1 MKWAKVGRKGSK
13 LPGTI
18 SIQTGTDKSVS
29 LLKGKSSLPKD
40 WKLSSVGTPRIYIR
54 KWDMVASPSASHGVT
69 LNLLGEEATREY
81 STFLFTH
88 QFSLVLTGYL
98 VCFS

>member
-18 SIQTGTDKSVS
+18 SIQTGSGKSVS

-40 WKLSSVGTPRIYIR
+40 WKLSSV
-54 KWDMVASPSASHGVT
+54 
-69 LNLLGEEATREY
+69 
-81 STFLFTH
+81 
-88 QFSLVLTGYL
+88 
-98 VCFS
+98 